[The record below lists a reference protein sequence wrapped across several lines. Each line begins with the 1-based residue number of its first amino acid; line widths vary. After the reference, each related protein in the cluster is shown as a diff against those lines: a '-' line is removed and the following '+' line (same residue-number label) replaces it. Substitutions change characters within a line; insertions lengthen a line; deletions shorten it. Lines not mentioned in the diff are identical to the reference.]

1 MSCCQ
6 SPPAIELPCAYKGTT
21 WDGLTWRIDST
32 DGTEYDSVLS
42 SARFQLQSSTGAV
55 FLTLNSTVA
64 GEITLNITAARL
76 WSITVENRLL
86 TVDAGIYSWALET
99 TDAAGRVK
107 VQLIGTLAVKPDLIL

>member
-6 SPPAIELPCAYKGTT
+6 SPPAIELPCTFKGTT

-42 SARFQLQSSTGAV
+42 SARFQLQSSTGTAV
-55 FLTLNSTVA
+55 LTLNSTVA
-64 GEITLNITAARL
+64 GEITLNVTTAKL

-99 TDAAGRVK
+99 TDAAGIIK